1 MSYLCRRYKVSERRA
16 CRLVGQHRSTQ
27 RYEPMPDDFEVRLV
41 KAMRQLAEIHPR
53 WGYRQIHRLLVED
66 GWKVNRKRIERLW
79 RAEGL
84 KVPPSKAKNSGKKA
98 GGGAENSIWNLPAAH
113 PDHIWSFDFMT
124 DRTVDG
130 AAYRILNVVDEYTR
144 RCVCSYQARNIGA
157 RRVQQVLERVFA
169 AHGKPRFIRS
179 DNGREFIADT
189 MAAWLGQQG
198 VTSAFVE
205 KGSPQQNAFIERF
218 NGSMR
223 RERVSTPRSSTR
235 SSKPE
240 SSSPAGSTS
249 TTPSGPIAAWAAA
262 PLPRSRSKP
271 QSSHRSAGP
280 DKMRSAGKWVVDE
293 RHYQHKNW
301 TSRFPSPRLS
311 KEKPWTKALSQDLDL
326 LQGDGQADLAS
337 G

>member
-1 MSYLCRRYKVSERRA
+1 
-16 CRLVGQHRSTQ
+16 
-27 RYEPMPDDFEVRLV
+27 MPDDFEVRLV
-41 KAMRQLAEIHPR
+41 KAMRQLAEAHPR
-53 WGYRQIHRLLVED
+53 WGYRQIHRLLVDD

-130 AAYRILNVVDEYTR
+130 GAYRILNVVDEYTR

-157 RRVQQVLERVFA
+157 RRVQHVLERVFA
-169 AHGKPRFIRS
+169 THGKPKFIRS
-179 DNGREFIADT
+179 DNGREFIAET
-189 MAAWLGQQG
+189 MAAWLGEQG

-223 RERVSTPRSSTR
+223 RECLNIEEFHSILEARVVI
-235 SSKPE
+235 
-240 SSSPAGSTS
+240 AG
-249 TTPSGPIAAWAAA
+249 W
-262 PLPRSRSKP
+262 
-271 QSSHRSAGP
+271 
-280 DKMRSAGKWVVDE
+280 VDE
-293 RHYQHKNW
+293 YNTLRPHRGLGGRTPAAY
-301 TSRFPSPRLS
+301 
-311 KEKPWTKALSQDLDL
+311 ALEV
-326 LQGDGQADLAS
+326 AKLAS
-337 G
+337 LGRTGQTGSGRKVGGG

>member
-169 AHGKPRFIRS
+169 AHGKPKFIRS

-223 RERVSTPRSSTR
+223 RECLNTEEFHSVLEARVVIT
-235 SSKPE
+235 
-240 SSSPAGSTS
+240 G
-249 TTPSGPIAAWAAA
+249 W
-262 PLPRSRSKP
+262 
-271 QSSHRSAGP
+271 
-280 DKMRSAGKWVVDE
+280 VDE
-293 RHYQHKNW
+293 YNTIRPHRGLGGR
-301 TSRFPSPRLS
+301 TPAAF
-311 KEKPWTKALSQDLDL
+311 ALE
-326 LQGDGQADLAS
+326 AAKLAS
-337 G
+337 VGRTRQNEIGRKVGGG